1 MLSEVVL
8 CSSSTDSFVNVLDFR
23 TALIPYSGQCNRIS
37 LIISAQVDKPLLHVY
52 SFQKDQVHLKII
64 CPEKIVALAVSNR
77 GVFCAGGTDNGKIY
91 IWEISTG
98 ILCKVFD
105 AHYKRI
111 SVIKFSNDDSVLI
124 SGSEDAGVNVWL
136 LTNLLD
142 DSVDESPSPY
152 YTWSEHSLPITDIW
166 CGIGS
171 FNTTRVLTSS
181 LDHTCKLWDLA
192 TGCLLTTFI
201 FPAAITCLIADP
213 AERMFFGGGN
223 DNLIYQ
229 IYLYTKQ
236 ENRGY
241 SMTNSREEVIAV
253 GGTASIVDVCEIAS
267 SKDNRKGNLFKGH
280 SSSVTSLAL
289 SYDATLLLSGSQDG
303 TLIIWDIMS
312 KQMIKNFS
320 HYKGPIVNLF
330 TFIKPPDLGLSTN
343 NLSNKITIQPIQLF
357 QRNTTQNSEQK
368 DNFENVNI
376 ILNDNTKEMELF
388 EYNFTGQAI
397 TSLELYDLHKAKQT
411 LLQLQSD
418 NNAST
423 FQTQISSLQSEL
435 LRVHNQYQCIKGLND
450 ELYQELLTDFIAK
463 RRENKNYKRKGV
475 YKKLFRKF
483 YINYLKSILQAN
495 C

>member
-8 CSSSTDSFVNVLDFR
+8 CSSSTESFVNVLDFH
-23 TALIPYSGQCNRIS
+23 TSTLHTSFKQSNCFKHALALIPYPGQCDRIG

-64 CPEKIVALAVSNR
+64 CPEKIVALAVSNG
-77 GVFCAGGTDNGKIY
+77 GVFCAGGIENGKIY

-111 SVIKFSNDDSVLI
+111 SVIKFSNDDSALI

-142 DSVDESPSPY
+142 NSVDEAPSPY

-192 TGCLLTTFI
+192 TGYLLTTFV
-201 FPAAITCLIADP
+201 FPTAITCIIADP

-229 IYLYTKQ
+229 VYLYTKQ
-236 ENRGY
+236 EKRGY
-241 SMTNSREEVIAV
+241 FMANNNEEVIAV
-253 GGTASIVDVCEIAS
+253 GGTASIVDACEIAPTLNS
-267 SKDNRKGNLFKGH
+267 SKDNKKGNLFKGH

-320 HYKGPIVNLF
+320 HYKGPITNLF

-357 QRNTTQNSEQK
+357 QRNTILQK
-368 DNFENVNI
+368 DNSESVNI

-388 EYNFTGQAI
+388 EYNFTSQAI
-397 TSLELYDLHKAKQT
+397 ASSELYDLHKARQT

-418 NNAST
+418 DNAST
-423 FQTQISSLQSEL
+423 LQTRISSLQSEL
-435 LRVHNQYQCIKGLND
+435 LRIHNQYQCIKGLND
-450 ELYQELLTDFIAK
+450 ELYQELVTNFIAK
-463 RRENKNYKRKGV
+463 RRENN
-475 YKKLFRKF
+475 
-483 YINYLKSILQAN
+483 N
-495 C
+495 